1 MTPLAHLDTLHDW
14 AALLAIAALTAL
26 TIWAAP
32 RLRDRLRRRNP
43 DTPTKPLDYEPP
55 THGF

>member
-26 TIWAAP
+26 TIWAAHKHVASP
-32 RLRDRLRRRNP
+32 DRMQLTVDTAP
-43 DTPTKPLDYEPP
+43 DSPLLEQ
-55 THGF
+55 